1 MKSALTSEKLLVV
14 AAALYCGCLI
24 VSNTIAGKT
33 FDFFGIASLPC
44 AVVIFPIVYIVNDM
58 LTEVYG
64 FKCARTVILTG
75 FAANLIAVVAFSAAI
90 ALPGS
95 EFFANQDAFS
105 AVLGNTPRMLI
116 ASFAAYLIGSFA
128 NAKIMELMKRWDD
141 DKLML
146 RCVVSTLAG
155 ETLDATV
162 FITIGFA
169 GTMPVEALLA
179 MVVAQAA
186 FKTVY
191 EVIVYPLT
199 RKVIFMA
206 RALPKTGQLA

>member
-1 MKSALTSEKLLVV
+1 MKSALTSEKLLVI
-14 AAALYCGCLI
+14 AAAIYCGCLI

-33 FDFFGIASLPC
+33 FDFFGVASLPC
-44 AVVIFPIVYIVNDM
+44 AVVIFPVVYILNDM

-75 FAANLIAVVAFSAAI
+75 FAANLIAVMAFAAAI
-90 ALPGS
+90 ALPAS
-95 EFFANQDAFS
+95 EFFAGQDAF
-105 AVLGNTPRMLI
+105 ATVLGNTPRMLI
-116 ASFAAYLIGSFA
+116 ASFAAYLVGSLT
-128 NAKIMELMKRWDD
+128 NAKIMEIMKRWDD

-146 RCVVSTLAG
+146 RCVASTLAG

-162 FITIGFA
+162 FIVIGFA
-169 GTMPVEALLA
+169 GTMPLEALLV

-191 EVIVYPLT
+191 EVIVYPIT
-199 RKVIFMA
+199 RKVILAA
-206 RALPKTGQLA
+206 RELPKAGQVA